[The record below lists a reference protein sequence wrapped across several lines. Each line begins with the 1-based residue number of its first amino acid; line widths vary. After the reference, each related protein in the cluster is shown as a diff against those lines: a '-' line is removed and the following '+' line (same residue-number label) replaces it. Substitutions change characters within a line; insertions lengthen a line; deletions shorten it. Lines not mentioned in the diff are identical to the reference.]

1 MAVSDITSG
10 TTSGAPVLEPSPR
23 ALLRRRIFG
32 HAGLVI
38 GAFVLISIVL
48 MALLA
53 PYIAPH
59 DPLDQVLDRKLIPPI
74 WFDSEPA
81 EYRSS
86 ARPFA
91 TRLQPESRASSSS

>member
-1 MAVSDITSG
+1 MAVSDITPATASD
-10 TTSGAPVLEPSPR
+10 APVLEPSPR
-23 ALLRRRIFG
+23 ALRRRRIFG

-59 DPLDQVLDRKLIPPI
+59 GPRDCGP
-74 WFDSEPA
+74 
-81 EYRSS
+81 
-86 ARPFA
+86 
-91 TRLQPESRASSSS
+91 